1 MKVLNLKTLA
11 LGCAMAVTLGFGV
24 NHANA
29 QATATIGSTFTTA
42 AALAAAAGND
52 LDFGE
57 WAVNIAGGDTP
68 TITQAATTGA
78 PAIGTVG
85 GVVDAATV
93 VTNVTPPATAGSV
106 DVTSPITGTLQLQG
120 SVTTDFSD
128 PNISLASLT
137 YTDTVVTDVAVPAG
151 FNGTDF
157 ITITTAGVAET
168 IGFGG
173 ELTLGGGGGTPAAAT
188 AYNDAV
194 IQLDFTY

>member
-78 PAIGTVG
+78 PAIGTTG
-85 GVVDAATV
+85 GIVDAATV

-120 SVTTDFSD
+120 AVTTDFSD
-128 PNISLASLT
+128 PNISLGSLT

-173 ELTLGGGGGTPAAAT
+173 ELTLGGAGGTPAAAT